1 MRKKL
6 VLTTII
12 AILLFS
18 LTPARIVVAQDIP
31 ATTGVDLDPTNLDF
45 GLVNDSEVW
54 LKSGTQ
60 LFYSLDAGKQW
71 SRINPETNLVEPYM
85 LVSFPESDLG
95 FALYLTQTETTIE
108 LEMHK
113 TTDQCES
120 WSQIEGDLEMQLKQ
134 QFSQPFQLAYQRSH
148 GLHSPRYNVIL
159 EITLNDP
166 PRSLLSGSAA

>member
-71 SRINPETNLVEPYM
+71 SRISPETNLVEPYM

-108 LEMHK
+108 LEMYK
-113 TTDQCES
+113 TTNQGES

-134 QFSQPFQLAYQRSH
+134 QFSQPFGDIQMS
-148 GLHSPRYNVIL
+148 S
-159 EITLNDP
+159 
-166 PRSLLSGSAA
+166 

>member
-18 LTPARIVVAQDIP
+18 LTPARIGVAQDIP
-31 ATTGVDLDPTNLDF
+31 ATTGVDLDPTTLDS

-60 LFYSLDAGKQW
+60 LFYSRDAGKQW
-71 SRINPETNLVEPYM
+71 RKTNPETNLIEPYM

-95 FALYLTQTETTIE
+95 FALYLTQTET
-108 LEMHK
+108 
-113 TTDQCES
+113 
-120 WSQIEGDLEMQLKQ
+120 
-134 QFSQPFQLAYQRSH
+134 
-148 GLHSPRYNVIL
+148 
-159 EITLNDP
+159 
-166 PRSLLSGSAA
+166 